1 VGTKFLPPFACFGR
15 QELAAAPARCLVLSA
30 TTWEGTMT
38 GSASRKTLAAY
49 AASIF
54 VIAGLLSIVAI
65 GGSAVS
71 SKKSAYFATPQLHV
85 AK

>member
-1 VGTKFLPPFACFGR
+1 
-15 QELAAAPARCLVLSA
+15 
-30 TTWEGTMT
+30 MT
-38 GSASRKTLAAY
+38 GGASRKTLAAY

-54 VIAGLLSIVAI
+54 VIAGLLSVVAI

-85 AK
+85 VK

>member
-1 VGTKFLPPFACFGR
+1 
-15 QELAAAPARCLVLSA
+15 
-30 TTWEGTMT
+30 MT
-38 GSASRKTLAAY
+38 GNASKRTLAAY
-49 AASIF
+49 AAGIF
-54 VIAGLLSIVAI
+54 VIAGLMSLVAV